1 MQRLTREEV
10 QNLTDNEVQIA
21 CTRIK
26 RDYSFG
32 LLSDRV
38 TPVENTRLLEDE
50 LRKRGCSGGSMP
62 FGFAH

>member
-10 QNLTDNEVQIA
+10 KNLTDREVNIA
-21 CTRIK
+21 CERIK

-38 TPVENTRLLEDE
+38 TPLENTQLLEEE
-50 LRKRGCSGGSMP
+50 LRKRGLFVDSCSR
-62 FGFAH
+62 